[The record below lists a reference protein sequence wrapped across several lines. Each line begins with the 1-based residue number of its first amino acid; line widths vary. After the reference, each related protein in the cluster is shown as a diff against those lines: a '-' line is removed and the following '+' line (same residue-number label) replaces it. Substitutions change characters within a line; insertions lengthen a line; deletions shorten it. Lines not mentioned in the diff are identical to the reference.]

1 MNAQKNVAAI
11 LLAAGTSSRM
21 GRGNKLLLKIADKT
35 VLQWSVENV
44 LASKV
49 TQIFV
54 VAGKDVEEVQS
65 CLSQFGVTVVHNSNY
80 QSGISASLKAGLKML
95 ASSTDGALILLAD
108 QPNLQPQTLNC
119 FLELFSDGDKKIIAG
134 QYDPITGNPVL
145 FHREYFNDLLQ
156 LHGDVGARSLL
167 KSFPGEIATVEIPP
181 EHSLD
186 IDTPEDFSKMR
197 TILESRVA

>member
-1 MNAQKNVAAI
+1 MNSQKNVAAI

-21 GRGNKLLLKIADKT
+21 GKENKLLLKIAGKT
-35 VLQWSVENV
+35 ILQWSVENV

-49 TQIFV
+49 TQGFV
-54 VAGKDVEEVQS
+54 VAGKGFEEVQR
-65 CLSQFGVTVVHNSNY
+65 CLSQFEVTVVHNSNY
-80 QSGISASLKAGLKML
+80 QSGISASLKAGLKMV
-95 ASSTDGALILLAD
+95 APSTDGALILLAD

-119 FLELFSDGDKKIIAG
+119 FLELFSEGDKKIISG

-145 FHREYFNDLLQ
+145 FHRKYFNDLWQ

-167 KSFPGEIATVEIPP
+167 KRFSGEIATVEIPP
-181 EHSLD
+181 EQSLD